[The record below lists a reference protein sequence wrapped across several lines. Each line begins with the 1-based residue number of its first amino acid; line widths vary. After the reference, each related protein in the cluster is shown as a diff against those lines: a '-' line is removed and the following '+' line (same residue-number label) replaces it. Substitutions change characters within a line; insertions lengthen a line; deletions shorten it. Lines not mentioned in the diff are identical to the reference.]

1 MPKVYVLGSGVDAT
15 TGIEMPLSN
24 ELLPRIT
31 EFLTTDQGKILD
43 GKLRSMLPQL
53 RFRFDS
59 FIEKAIDNMA
69 RNFNDEVA
77 NIQLNVSQELQMNNA
92 LTEEQRSMGR
102 LINRMMEKVTNM
114 AAGAQLD
121 EETADL
127 IRQVLGDVIVTD
139 DSIIDLDKIV
149 FTSTFQSVVRTLL
162 TKSLANPNDPIL
174 RHMNKNFLDIE
185 RLLVKYFVGFFIGKE
200 YDIKIYCY
208 IAWMLW
214 AFLLTKEQEV
224 INSKTAEE
232 LTNLSV
238 YSQIETDSVIINF
251 NYTTFAKM
259 FVANH
264 HGSEAL
270 YFHGSLLDY
279 VDIKRKQD
287 FQHDIATFK
296 DFDIQG
302 FFDGLLRQNISFD
315 EGNKRFTIPSFMP
328 PVSLKPVM
336 SQQNIVTWYK
346 TYESLKAA
354 EKIIIVGYSFNSS
367 DEHFNGM
374 LRECRNKPVIII
386 DTNVE
391 AIKMMLFSIYGTR
404 AEDYSP
410 IFIQG
415 YEAFVHDNLKI
426 IKANAHEINYTQL

>member
-1 MPKVYVLGSGVDAT
+1 
-15 TGIEMPLSN
+15 
-24 ELLPRIT
+24 
-31 EFLTTDQGKILD
+31 
-43 GKLRSMLPQL
+43 MLPQL

-208 IAWMLW
+208 
-214 AFLLTKEQEV
+214 
-224 INSKTAEE
+224 
-232 LTNLSV
+232 
-238 YSQIETDSVIINF
+238 IINF

-410 IFIQG
+410 IVIQG

>member
-1 MPKVYVLGSGVDAT
+1 MPKVYVLGAGVDAT
-15 TGIEMPLSN
+15 EGIGMPLSN

-31 EFLTTDQGKILD
+31 EFLRTEAGQQLD
-43 GKLRSMLPQL
+43 GTLRSIYPQL
-53 RFRFDS
+53 RFRFDT
-59 FIEKAIDNMA
+59 FIEKAIESMA
-69 RNFNDEVA
+69 RNFNDEVVA
-77 NIQLNVSQELQMNNA
+77 IRTQVSRELELNNQL
-92 LTEEQRSMGR
+92 TDEQRNTGR

-121 EETADL
+121 NETANL
-127 IRQVLGDVIVTD
+127 IHQVLGDIIVAD

-149 FTSTFQSVVRTLL
+149 FTGTFQTVVRMLM

-200 YDIKIYCY
+200 YDIKIYSY

-214 AFLLTKEQEV
+214 AFLLTREQE
-224 INSKTAEE
+224 IIREKEPAE
-232 LTNLSV
+232 LANLQV
-238 YSQIETDSVIINF
+238 YSQIEEDSTIITF

-259 FVANH
+259 FVENR
-264 HGSEAL
+264 HGREAL

-279 VDIKRKQD
+279 IDIKRKQD
-287 FQHDIATFK
+287 FRHDIATFK
-296 DFDIQG
+296 ELDIQD
-302 FFDGLLRQNISFD
+302 FFDNTLRPNVSFEED
-315 EGNKRFTIPSFMP
+315 NQRFTIPSFMP

-346 TYESLKAA
+346 AYESLKNA
-354 EKIIIVGYSFNSS
+354 EKIVIVGYSFNSS

-391 AIKMMLFSIYGTR
+391 AIKTMLCSIYGTR
-404 AEDYSP
+404 TDDYSP
-410 IFIQG
+410 INVQG
-415 YEAFVHDNLKI
+415 YEAFIHDNLKI
-426 IKANAHEINYTQL
+426 IKANAHEINYSQL